1 MSEDPAVARI
11 QEEIRAAS
19 TAFGALEMAGEFDE
33 VAQIYAPD
41 AVLQAAN
48 RPRWVGREAIHQGY
62 IDFFSTVR
70 ELAGEPIQVV
80 AGASGDVA
88 FEYGWN
94 RITLET
100 PEGLQEVPGKYSRG
114 WKKIDG
120 KWKIQLQTYS
130 PDS

>member
-1 MSEDPAVARI
+1 MSDDPQVAKI

-19 TAFGALEMAGEFDE
+19 VAFGALEMAGEFE
-33 VAQIYAPD
+33 KVAQVYASD

-48 RPRWVGREAIHQGY
+48 RPRWEGREAIHQGY

-70 ELAGEPIQVV
+70 KLEGEPIKVV

-100 PEGLQEVPGKYSRG
+100 PEGVVEVPGKYSRG
-114 WKKIDG
+114 WKKIEG
-120 KWKIQLQTYS
+120 GWKIQLQTYS
-130 PDS
+130 PDG